1 MHRQTLFS
9 AQHPSVPHICGITE
23 AVLSTMLL
31 TVLMDLKFPQ
41 TEAVSRAQVSTL
53 QAATPLVLT
62 GTSTLL
68 AQLARAVSQ
77 SMEPTVF
84 SVR

>member
-1 MHRQTLFS
+1 
-9 AQHPSVPHICGITE
+9 
-23 AVLSTMLL
+23 MLL
-31 TVLMDLKFPQ
+31 ITLQTAQMELKFPQ

-68 AQLARAVSQ
+68 AQLARTVPQNMAL
-77 SMEPTVF
+77 TVF